1 VFDTQAT
8 AQLPVGLG
16 DGVGVGEG
24 DVGVGV
30 GVGVGLGGGEGE
42 VWFANATVNA
52 VKSQGF
58 WATPLHSLE
67 V

>member
-1 VFDTQAT
+1 M
-8 AQLPVGLG
+8 
-16 DGVGVGEG
+16 
-24 DVGVGV
+24 GV
-30 GVGVGLGGGEGE
+30 GVGVGLGGGDGE